1 MVSARLPVT
10 ITLHTGNQQL
20 LQRDRVAVCMTA
32 YSRQEK
38 KVDIYPEDSW
48 LTRVKSAIM
57 TDSLLWRSAHNYKP
71 ECYNKRS
78 AHRYKPE
85 SHNKRSAHRYKP
97 ECHNKRSAH
106 RYEPECHNRRS
117 AHRYEPECHNN
128 LLTAP
133 RTVSNT
139 IAQLARAQP
148 CANHVQHIKRPSHA
162 TYRVPRGTK
171 GQLSY

>member
-1 MVSARLPVT
+1 
-10 ITLHTGNQQL
+10 
-20 LQRDRVAVCMTA
+20 MTA
-32 YSRQEK
+32 YPRQEK
-38 KVDIYPEDSW
+38 KVNIYPEDSW

-57 TDSLLWRSAHNYKP
+57 TDSLLWGPAHRYKP

-85 SHNKRSAHRYKP
+85 CYNKRSAHRYKP
-97 ECHNKRSAH
+97 ECYNKRSAH
-106 RYEPECHNRRS
+106 RYKPECYNQRS
-117 AHRYEPECHNN
+117 AHRYKPECYNKRSAHRYKPECYNN

-162 TYRVPRGTK
+162 TYRVPSGTK
-171 GQLSY
+171 GQLS